1 MVFPLEL
8 KMALRKLTKG
18 FTLIEMMVVL
28 FCLSTLILLSLTIR
42 IPILNDEIQMFEN
55 TYKMIQLKSMSSYT
69 KLPINHDYDSN
80 VFSLTFNHHGNVNQA
95 QTLIINDQKF
105 VVQLGKGRYEIR

>member
-1 MVFPLEL
+1 
-8 KMALRKLTKG
+8 MALRKLTKG

-28 FCLSTLILLSLTIR
+28 FCLSILILLPLTVK
-42 IPILNDEIQMFEN
+42 IPIFNDEILIFEN

-69 KLPINHDYDSN
+69 KLTIYHNYDSN
-80 VFSLTFNHHGNVNQA
+80 VSNLTFNHHGNVNQA
-95 QTLIINDQKF
+95 QTLRIHNKIF